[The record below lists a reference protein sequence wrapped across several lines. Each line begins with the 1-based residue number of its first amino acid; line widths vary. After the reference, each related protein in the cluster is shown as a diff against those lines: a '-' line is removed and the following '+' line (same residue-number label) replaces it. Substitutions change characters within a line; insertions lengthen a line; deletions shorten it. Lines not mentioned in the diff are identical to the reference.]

1 MHPRRAIR
9 EAFKTRLLNATAA
22 EDRVFATMTPPLEV
36 ETMLHEEGPAIM
48 VYARQEAKPEL
59 PVTRN
64 EGGQRRTLT
73 IEIEAVLVGASDL
86 DNKLDDMAEA
96 IENLFENWSVPGF
109 PAAEVELGET
119 HIYATD
125 SKERYLGGIFMVYEV
140 RYWKVY
146 REEVEVDFDPHC
158 VFAVAKNENGI
169 PPGYSGPLPVPGED
183 IIEAKELGW
192 RPGYLVAS
200 DGDCE

>member
-9 EAFKTRLLNATAA
+9 EAFKERLLGATVA

-36 ETMLHEEGPAIM
+36 ESMLHEEGPAIM
-48 VYARQEAKPEL
+48 VYARQEAKPDL
-59 PVTRN
+59 PVTRID
-64 EGGQRRTLT
+64 GGQKRTLT

-86 DNKLDDMAEA
+86 DDRLDDMAEA
-96 IENLFENWSVPGF
+96 IENLLENWEVPGF

-140 RYWKVY
+140 RYWKSY
-146 REEVEVDFDPHC
+146 RAEVEIDFDPTC
-158 VFAVAKNENGI
+158 VFAVANGENSE
-169 PPGYSGPLPVPGED
+169 PPGYAGPLVPIAPD
-183 IIEAKELGW
+183 VATAKELGW
-192 RPGYLVAS
+192 RPGRLVAGN
-200 DGDCE
+200 GDCE